1 MCYHISG
8 VSGERVAPAGGPRTS
23 VPAFLSLGPTLPNR
37 LVPDKA
43 KIGIAD
49 FG

>member
-1 MCYHISG
+1 MLPHKRCLWGKSCPAWRAAH
-8 VSGERVAPAGGPRTS
+8 VVASLLP
-23 VPAFLSLGPTLPNR
+23 LGPTLPNR

-43 KIGIAD
+43 EIGIAD